1 MEPPNNTENAPQQVE
16 ESHEAPAEQKLPA
29 EAMHPEPEPSKPDAA
44 AEEMK
49 PDHAP
54 DESGASEPADI
65 AVMAAPLEQP
75 KITEQ
80 E

>member
-1 MEPPNNTENAPQQVE
+1 MEPPNNTENVPQVE
-16 ESHEAPAEQKLPA
+16 ESHEEPAEQKLPV
-29 EAMHPEPEPSKPDAA
+29 EAMHPEPEPSKPDAP

-49 PDHAP
+49 PDQAP
-54 DESGASEPADI
+54 AQLGASESADV
-65 AVMAAPLEQP
+65 AVVVAPLEQP

>member
-1 MEPPNNTENAPQQVE
+1 MEPPNNTENAPQVE

-44 AEEMK
+44 AEEIK

-54 DESGASEPADI
+54 EEPGASELADV
-65 AVMAAPLEQP
+65 AVVVAPLEQP